1 MATIITSEQ
10 TIPIDEPFKV
20 TAGPGAGKTHWLIN
34 HIKKV
39 VSNSHKLDVVRKVAC
54 ITYTNVGIDTI
65 SSRLNMGNDVV
76 EVCTIHSF
84 LYANVVKPYIHLV
97 AIDFGLKLDGLVV
110 IDDSNFKSEG
120 IAAIVLKS
128 IGKSWLD
135 PKIYLKGLARA
146 MWRYKNHE
154 YKHYKPDYAQV
165 YNIKSGKRYVGN
177 DWYMGFKRWL
187 WGGGYMS
194 FDDILYFSYILL
206 SRYPNIYKLIKAKY
220 PYIFVDEFQ
229 DTIPFVVDI
238 LTQLGNEGVI
248 VGVIGDKAQ
257 SIYDFLGATVQQF
270 DNFTVPGM
278 QIYEIQGNRRSTKQI
293 IELLNIIRS
302 DFLQEWLNGA
312 EDMMPELLVG
322 DMLDCYQQS
331 IEKSGTD
338 EIQSLAFQNVL
349 ANSMR
354 NKNGV
359 HNVEKIL
366 EMDFD
371 SNVERQMVIKALI
384 KAVEYTRMNDLR
396 NTWRQLDIINRD
408 RAITIVALRHLL
420 DGYKDYKDGS
430 LMDFYNFLVNDLH
443 VKMTKITGK
452 AIKNFYVNHTYADAA
467 LGVKYGDSNDK
478 HKTIHKSKGEEF
490 DNVFVILEKEED
502 LEFLLSPDL
511 NVNNV
516 HRVYY
521 VAASRAI
528 KRLFIC
534 VPTLSIEKCIK
545 LKDKPIKILPPQK
558 DNQLVSGQA

>member
-1 MATIITSEQ
+1 MATVITSEQ

-34 HIKKV
+34 HIKNV
-39 VSNSHKLDVVRKVAC
+39 VSNSRKLDVVRKVAC

-84 LYANVVKPYIHLV
+84 LYANVIKPYVHLV
-97 AIDFGLKLDGLVV
+97 AEDFGLKLDGLVV

-128 IGKSWLD
+128 IGKLWLD

-146 MWRYKNHE
+146 MWRYENHE
-154 YKHYKPDYAQV
+154 YKHYKPDYAQG
-165 YNIKSGKRYVGN
+165 YNTKNGKRYVGN
-177 DWYMGFKRWL
+177 DYYMGFKRWL
-187 WGGGYMS
+187 WSRGYMS

-206 SRYPNIYKLIKAKY
+206 SSHLNIYKLIKAKH

-229 DTIPFVVDI
+229 DTVPFVVDF

-248 VGVIGDKAQ
+248 VGGVGDKAQ
-257 SIYDFLGATVQQF
+257 SIYDFLGATVRQF
-270 DNFTVPGM
+270 DNFVVPSM
-278 QIYEIQGNRRSTKQI
+278 QMYEIRGNRRSTKQI
-293 IELLNIIRS
+293 IELLNIVRT
-302 DFLQEWLNGA
+302 DFSQDWLNGA
-312 EDMMPELLVG
+312 EGMVPELLVG
-322 DMLDCYQQS
+322 DMLNCYQQS
-331 IEKSGTD
+331 IEKSDTD
-338 EIQSLAFQNVL
+338 EVQSLAFQNLL

-354 NKNGV
+354 KKNGV
-359 HNVEKIL
+359 HEVEKIL

-371 SNVERQMVIKALI
+371 SNTERQLMIKVLV

-396 NTWRQLDIINRD
+396 NAWHQLDIINRD
-408 RAITIVALRHLL
+408 RTKTIVLLRSLL

-430 LMDFYNFLVNDLH
+430 LLDFYNFLVNNLGIN
-443 VKMTKITGK
+443 MTKITGRALK
-452 AIKNFYVNHTYADAA
+452 EFYEIHTYADAA
-467 LGVKYGDSNDK
+467 VGVKYGDSNDK
-478 HKTIHKSKGEEF
+478 HKTIHKSKGEEY
-490 DNVFVILEKEED
+490 DNVFVILKEEKD

-511 NVNNV
+511 NGNNA

-528 KRLFIC
+528 KQLFIN
-534 VPTLSIEKCIK
+534 VPTLNEENRIK
-545 LKDKPIKILPPQK
+545 LEGKPIMI
-558 DNQLVSGQA
+558 SFIE

>member
-1 MATIITSEQ
+1 MAISITSEQ
-10 TIPIDEPFKV
+10 TIPVDEPFKV
-20 TAGPGAGKTHWLIN
+20 TAGPGAGKTHWLIS
-34 HIKKV
+34 HIKNV

-135 PKIYLKGLARA
+135 PKSYLKGLATA
-146 MWRYKNHE
+146 KWRYKDHE
-154 YKHYKPDYAQV
+154 YKHYKPDYPQD

-177 DWYMGFKRWL
+177 DWYLGFKRWL

-278 QIYEIQGNRRSTKQI
+278 QIYEIQGNWRSTKQI
-293 IELLNIIRS
+293 IELLNIIRT
-302 DFLQEWLNGA
+302 DFSQDWLNGS
-312 EDMMPELLVG
+312 EGMVPELLIG
-322 DMLDCYQQS
+322 DMLDCYQHS

-354 NKNGV
+354 NKNGAP
-359 HNVEKIL
+359 NVEKIL

-371 SNVERQMVIKALI
+371 SNARRQMMIKTLI

-396 NTWRQLDIINRD
+396 NAWRQLDIINRD
-408 RAITIVALRHLL
+408 RAITIVYLRRLL
-420 DGYKDYKDGS
+420 DGYKEYKDGS
-430 LMDFYNFLVNDLH
+430 LMDFYNFLANDLH
-443 VKMTKITGK
+443 FEMTKIKGK
-452 AIKNFYVNHTYADAA
+452 KIKDFYENHTYANAA
-467 LGVKYGDSNDK
+467 LGVNSDDSKNK
-478 HKTIHKSKGEEF
+478 HKTIHKSKGEEYE
-490 DNVFVILEKEED
+490 NVFIILEKED
-502 LEFLLSPDL
+502 DIEFLLSPNL
-511 NVNNV
+511 NNNV
-516 HRVYY
+516 HRIYY

-528 KRLFIC
+528 SRLFIC
-534 VPTLSIEKCIK
+534 VPTLSARNRIRFKG
-545 LKDKPIKILPPQK
+545 KPINISPRTSLH
-558 DNQLVSGQA
+558 G

>member
-1 MATIITSEQ
+1 MATIITSAQ
-10 TIPIDEPFKV
+10 TISIDESFKV

-34 HIKKV
+34 HIKNV

-65 SSRLNMGNDVV
+65 TSRLNMGNDVV

-84 LYANVVKPYIHLV
+84 LYTNVVKPYVHLV
-97 AIDFGLKLDGLVV
+97 AEDFGLKLDELVV

-120 IAAIVLKS
+120 IAALVLKS
-128 IGKSWLD
+128 IGKSWFD
-135 PKIYLKGLARA
+135 PPKYLEGLKNA
-146 MWRYKNHE
+146 MWRYVNHA
-154 YKHYKPDYAQV
+154 YNDYKPKYP
-165 YNIKSGKRYVGN
+165 IKVDKWHVGN
-177 DWYMGFKRWL
+177 DCYMGFKRWL
-187 WGGGYMS
+187 WSGGYMS

-206 SRYPNIYKLIKAKY
+206 SRYSNIYKLIKAKY

-229 DTIPFVVDI
+229 DTIPFVVDF
-238 LTQLGNEGVI
+238 LSQLGNDGVI
-248 VGVIGDKAQ
+248 VGVVGDKAQ

-270 DNFTVPGM
+270 ESFTVPEM
-278 QIYEIQGNRRSTKQI
+278 QEYEIRGNRRSTKQI
-293 IELLNIIRS
+293 IDLLNIIRT
-302 DFLQEWLNGA
+302 DFSQDWLNGS
-312 EDMMPELLVG
+312 EGMMPELLVG
-322 DMLDCYQQS
+322 DMLNCYQQC

-338 EIQSLAFQNVL
+338 EIQSLAFQNIL

-354 NKNGV
+354 KKNGMRE
-359 HNVEKIL
+359 VENIL

-371 SNVERQMVIKALI
+371 SNAGRQMVIKALI
-384 KAVEYTRMNDLR
+384 KAVEYTRVNDLR
-396 NTWRQLDIINRD
+396 NAWHQLDIINRD
-408 RAITIVALRHLL
+408 RTITIVVLRRLL

-443 VKMTKITGK
+443 FKMAKITDK
-452 AIKNFYVNHTYADAA
+452 AVKDFYVNHTYADAA
-467 LGVKYGDSNDK
+467 LGVKYVDSNDK

-502 LEFLLSPDL
+502 LGFLLSPNL
-511 NVNNV
+511 NGNNV

-534 VPTLSIEKCIK
+534 VPTLSEENHIK
-545 LKDKPIKILPPQK
+545 LRDKPISIPFC
-558 DNQLVSGQA
+558 V